1 MSDQHNPI
9 PPRQQQASLP
19 TIQSSSFR
27 VIYAGG
33 FAYRATPT
41 DFAITLMTQI
51 PVTARGSPIAFNA
64 NVQEA
69 MIVLSLPTAKALA
82 RNLARLV
89 AEIEKHVGNI
99 RMTKDSIL
107 TVDQIEI
114 ISESLEITEYADD
127 EA

>member
-1 MSDQHNPI
+1 
-9 PPRQQQASLP
+9 
-19 TIQSSSFR
+19 
-27 VIYAGG
+27 
-33 FAYRATPT
+33 
-41 DFAITLMTQI
+41 
-51 PVTARGSPIAFNA
+51 
-64 NVQEA
+64 